1 MKRRTIGYLLIA
13 FDLSLVLFFLYFYLY
28 KNSFTTVIEIAVTG
42 LIISVYSISII
53 FYLKHFNI
61 VRKGNKKENYSTD
74 AFKNENSY
82 SNIPKGKYVKVCP
95 NCGSTNVSYE
105 SYMSM
110 ASDFCKDC
118 GYGSLKSPGYFDGVL
133 KIFPEVEGTGVKN
146 FEKLSKLERRA
157 RRSQNK

>member
-1 MKRRTIGYLLIA
+1 M
-13 FDLSLVLFFLYFYLY
+13 LFR
-28 KNSFTTVIEIAVTG
+28 
-42 LIISVYSISII
+42 SIV

-61 VRKGNKKENYSTD
+61 VKKGNKKENYTTD

-82 SNIPKGKYVKVCP
+82 SSIPKGKYVKVCP

-105 SYMSM
+105 SYKSM

-118 GYGSLKSPGYFDGVL
+118 GYGSLKNPGYFDGVL

-157 RRSQNK
+157 RRRLNK

>member
-13 FDLSLVLFFLYFYLY
+13 FESSIILFFLYLVL
-28 KNSFTTVIEIAVTG
+28 SEDTVLSVIDLVMIS
-42 LIISVYSISII
+42 LIFFSIFLWIV

-61 VRKGNKKENYSTD
+61 VKKGNKKESYSTD
-74 AFKNENSY
+74 AFKNGNSY
-82 SNIPKGKYVKVCP
+82 SSIPKGKYVKICP

-105 SYMSM
+105 SYKSM
-110 ASDFCKDC
+110 ASDFCKGC

-157 RRSQNK
+157 RRRPNK

>member
-1 MKRRTIGYLLIA
+1 MKRTTIGYLLIA
-13 FDLSLVLFFLYFYLY
+13 FDLSLVLSFLYFYLY
-28 KNSFTTVIEIAVTG
+28 KDPFTTVIEIAVTG
-42 LIISVYSISII
+42 LIISIYSISII

-61 VRKGNKKENYSTD
+61 VRKENRKENYSTD

-82 SNIPKGKYVKVCP
+82 SSIPKGKYVKVCP

-105 SYMSM
+105 SYKSM

-157 RRSQNK
+157 QRRPNK